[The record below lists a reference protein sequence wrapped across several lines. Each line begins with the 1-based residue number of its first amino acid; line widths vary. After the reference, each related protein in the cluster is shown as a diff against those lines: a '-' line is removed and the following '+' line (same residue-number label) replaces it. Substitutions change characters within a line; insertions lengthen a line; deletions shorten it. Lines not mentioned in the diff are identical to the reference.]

1 MGTVPR
7 DIAAKIEWFA
17 THQPIWLTNTAAIG
31 LAAGD
36 AATLLTKVQAAQDAR
51 AAQVTAQNA
60 AKSATVTLR
69 SAIDDLSNYGAQLL
83 AKIKTKALSTG
94 DSVYAL
100 ADVAP
105 PAIPT
110 PMPPPGACTDFV
122 PELQADGSLKST
134 WTSNN
139 PVGSS
144 GTVYQLWRRVTA
156 DGAFEYVGGTG
167 DKQFVDSTIPAGS
180 SQVTYQIQ
188 AVRSTAVG
196 PWAQFNV
203 NFGTGGGSGT
213 TTMSVTETKPTPKIA
228 A

>member
-1 MGTVPR
+1 MSTVPR

-17 THQPIWLTNTAAIG
+17 THQPIWLANTAAIG

-36 AATLLTKVQAAQDAR
+36 AATLLAKVTAAQDAR

-60 AKSATVTLR
+60 AKSSTVTLR
-69 SAIDDLSNYGAQLL
+69 AAIDDLAVYGAQLL
-83 AKIKTKALSTG
+83 AKIKTKALTTG

-100 ADVAP
+100 ADVPP
-105 PAIPT
+105 PAT
-110 PMPPPGACTDFV
+110 PGPVAAPGACTDFA
-122 PELQADGSLKST
+122 PEFQADGSLLFKFK
-134 WTSNN
+134 SNN

-144 GTVYQLWRRVTA
+144 GTVYQVWRRATP
-156 DGAFEYVGGTG
+156 DGAFEYLGGTG
-167 DKQFVDSTIPAGS
+167 SKEFVDSTIPAGS

-203 NFGTGGGSGT
+203 NFGTGGG
-213 TTMSVTETKPTPKIA
+213 TMTVTETPVSGATPKIA